1 MRPYRVSEILHP
13 KKVLRKG
20 DCQSAEEEHAVQQST
35 EYCHWAPKAVLENPH
50 AYHHM
55 LARDAVTGSFSDYQE
70 HFGRERQRQ
79 KKSSKLR
86 LRRHSTSGSSISS
99 SSSIS

>member
-1 MRPYRVSEILHP
+1 MHSFRVSEVVHP
-13 KKVLRKG
+13 KKVLRQG
-20 DCQSAEEEHAVQQST
+20 ERQSAGEEQAGQHST

-70 HFGRERQRQ
+70 HFGRARQRQ

-86 LRRHSTSGSSISS
+86 LRRHGASRSSISDS
-99 SSSIS
+99 SGIS

>member
-1 MRPYRVSEILHP
+1 M
-13 KKVLRKG
+13 LRQG
-20 DCQSAEEEHAVQQST
+20 ECQPAGEEQAIQQST

-70 HFGRERQRQ
+70 HFGRARQRL
-79 KKSSKLR
+79 KKEQQAAPSEAQR
-86 LRRHSTSGSSISS
+86 QRVQQQQ
-99 SSSIS
+99 